1 MSEQEFSEPTLDT
14 EGLQAYIAEL
24 TAEQNMVTAIIAG
37 TATAVVCAGIWGAV
51 TVATGYQIGFMA
63 LGVGFLVGHSVRVS
77 GKGMTKKFQVLG
89 GFLALFG
96 CLAGNLT
103 AFGILIANQENA
115 PVANLL
121 FNIFSSP
128 VMAFELL
135 KATLDPMDFL
145 FYGIAVYEGYRFSLR
160 GLSNEEVTQ
169 FITPAGTT

>member
-77 GKGMTKKFQVLG
+77 GKGMTKKFQVFGVVRLPG
-89 GFLALFG
+89 GEFDRIRNTHRKSGKRSGRQLAFQYLFF
-96 CLAGNLT
+96 T
-103 AFGILIANQENA
+103 R
-115 PVANLL
+115 
-121 FNIFSSP
+121 
-128 VMAFELL
+128 
-135 KATLDPMDFL
+135 D
-145 FYGIAVYEGYRFSLR
+145 
-160 GLSNEEVTQ
+160 GL
-169 FITPAGTT
+169 